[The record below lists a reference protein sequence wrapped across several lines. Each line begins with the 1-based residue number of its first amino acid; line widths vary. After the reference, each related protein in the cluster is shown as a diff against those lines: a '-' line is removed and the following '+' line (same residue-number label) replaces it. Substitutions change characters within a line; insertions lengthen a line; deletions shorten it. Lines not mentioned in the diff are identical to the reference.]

1 MTRGG
6 RRRVGLAKNHLLSVS
21 HLVRA
26 KDHIFEAQLIVMLD
40 AIAPVIA
47 ELGDLGVIARKQ
59 TKERP

>member
-1 MTRGG
+1 
-6 RRRVGLAKNHLLSVS
+6 
-21 HLVRA
+21 LVRA